1 MIKKKLENSQ
11 EENNIN
17 NDNEEEEKKNPL
29 KRFYKYSLDEKDVV
43 LIVVNT
49 SSSKETLEIDKYNI
63 IEDISFNNRVNNF
76 ESTVVEFLPYQLKI
90 FKVVKTISYNL
101 EG

>member
-1 MIKKKLENSQ
+1 M
-11 EENNIN
+11 NISEFEVF
-17 NDNEEEEKKNPL
+17 NDYSSLMVLPIYLHNNPL
-29 KRFYKYSLDEKDVV
+29 GLIAFRNKEDKREYYKT
-43 LIVVNT
+43 I
-49 SSSKETLEIDKYNI
+49 LEDLLNI

-76 ESTVVEFLPYQLKI
+76 ESGVVEFLPYQLKI